1 VGDVEER
8 SVKLGDIEVTVLEDG
23 VGGRPLMLV
32 HGFTGVKEDF
42 ADEVGPLADLGYHVV
57 SPDLRGHGQSSR
69 PDTEAEYSLELFAD
83 DVLALADSL
92 GWQQFDLLGHSMGGM
107 IVQVVV
113 LREPARVS
121 RLILMNTTH
130 EAVSTMDPELAAL
143 GVEMARTEGLGAIAD
158 LLKFFE
164 NPDDNPAYHRVCAER
179 DGYLEWSESKART
192 PSPVMYAAMLPTFQ
206 STPDRLPAL
215 GELSTPTLVIV
226 GELDRAFVGP
236 SREMAAA
243 IEGAVY
249 AEIPTAG
256 HCPQFEATEA
266 WRAVLHGFLGPASS
280 LEPDRAAD
288 RS

>member
-1 VGDVEER
+1 MKER
-8 SVKLGDIEVTVLEDG
+8 SVDLGDIEMTVLEDG
-23 VGGRPLMLV
+23 IGGEPLMLV
-32 HGFTGVKEDF
+32 HGFTGLKEDF
-42 ADEVGPLADLGYHVV
+42 ADELSPLAELGYHVV

-69 PDTEAEYSLELFAD
+69 PDGEEAYSLELFAD
-83 DVLALADSL
+83 DVLALADAL
-92 GWQQFDLLGHSMGGM
+92 GWRRFDLLGHSMGGM
-107 IVQVVV
+107 VAQVIA
-113 LREPARVS
+113 LREPARVN

-130 EAVSTMDPELAAL
+130 EAVSTLDPQLSAL

-164 NPDDNPAYHRVCAER
+164 DPDDNPAYHRVCAER

-215 GELSTPTLVIV
+215 AGLSMPTLVIV
-226 GELDRAFVGP
+226 GELDRAFVDP
-236 SREMAAA
+236 SRGMAAA
-243 IEGAVY
+243 MEGAVY

-266 WRAVLHGFLGPASS
+266 WRSVLHGFLGPAADF
-280 LEPDRAAD
+280 EPVPAGD